1 MSAATKKKAAPK
13 KPAAHPMYKEMIAA
27 ALTALASKSGSS
39 KQAISKYIAAN
50 YKVGDRHDVHLKAAL
65 KRGLTAG
72 SLVKKSGL
80 GCSGSFKLAKPV
92 AALISPS
99 SGLWSG
105 CYPKVNI
112 ENIFNESGAL

>member
-50 YKVGDRHDVHLKAAL
+50 YKV
-65 KRGLTAG
+65 
-72 SLVKKSGL
+72 
-80 GCSGSFKLAKPV
+80 
-92 AALISPS
+92 
-99 SGLWSG
+99 
-105 CYPKVNI
+105 
-112 ENIFNESGAL
+112 